1 MLTIAGVGP
10 GNPKYLTVEVK
21 EKIEDAE
28 YILGF
33 GRIAKTLNNINPN
46 IVEVNKVS
54 QVLDYIDNH
63 KEILLLA
70 SGDPNFFGIINFLKK
85 EGVQIKEV
93 LPGISS
99 FQYMMAKLEKP
110 WQEANFISLHGR
122 TGSLEEV
129 KNNKLSI
136 LLIDKNK
143 MPGDI
148 SKELHEIGVKG
159 KIYAGFDL
167 SYESEKIVEVIIG
180 ENIEDISPL
189 GVVVIE
195 NEMD

>member
-1 MLTIAGVGP
+1 MLTVAGVGP
-10 GNPKYLTVEVK
+10 GNPKYLTLEVK
-21 EKIEDAE
+21 QKIEDGK
-28 YILGF
+28 YVLGF
-33 GRIAKTLNNINPN
+33 GRIAKTLKNINPN
-46 IVEVNKVS
+46 IVEVNRVS
-54 QVLDYIDNH
+54 EVLDYIDNY

-70 SGDPNFFGIINFLKK
+70 SGDPNFFGIVNFLKK
-85 EGVQIKEV
+85 EGVEIKEV

-110 WQEANFISLHGR
+110 WEEGNFMSLHGR
-122 TGSLEEV
+122 TGSLEEI

-143 MPGDI
+143 MPSDI
-148 SKELHEIGVKG
+148 SKELYEIGVRG

-167 SYESEKIVEVIIG
+167 SYESEKIIEVSIG
-180 ENIEDISPL
+180 EDIQDISPL